1 MGRTLIAGL
10 GFVSVLGAL
19 VVVGY
24 LAANSLSGGL
34 MGDPAGGAS
43 GDAEGSLVVRVS
55 GTPGVP
61 FSGNY
66 TTATGSQNINGTVGA
81 APMDFKIPSS
91 SVAGV
96 NVVTVNVQRQGTSG
110 ALKVELVENGQ
121 VVQSQE
127 ANAATGTLSLTYSP

>member
-1 MGRTLIAGL
+1 MGRSLVAGL
-10 GFVSVLGAL
+10 GL
-19 VVVGY
+19 VAMLATLLIVGY
-24 LAANSLSGGL
+24 LSVKSLGRSL
-34 MGDPAGGAS
+34 MGDPSS
-43 GDAEGSLVVRVS
+43 GPEASLVIRIS
-55 GTPGVP
+55 GSPGVA